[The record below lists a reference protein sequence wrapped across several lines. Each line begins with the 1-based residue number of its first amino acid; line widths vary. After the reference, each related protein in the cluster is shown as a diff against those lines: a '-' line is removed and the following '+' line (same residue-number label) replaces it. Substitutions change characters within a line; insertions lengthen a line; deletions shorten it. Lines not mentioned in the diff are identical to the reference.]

1 MKPKYT
7 CKSEILHTPLMKNLR
22 FILLLLISSSIYS
35 QSAYGPTVDS
45 TQFIPHF
52 QEGHPIYHQIDR
64 WDILSGTPNN
74 LHTAIRRYNPK
85 VLQKAGYAT
94 DQEEIDTTRNG
105 WLHTFYKNPNLLYEV
120 REKDF
125 AIGFNI
131 LFDLAYG
138 RESQSGEA
146 IYLNK
151 RGVELYGELDGKFYF
166 YSSYEENQSNFLNY
180 QVPFIEKF
188 SAIRGRG
195 NYKDYQ
201 SSIFDSV
208 SGYDYG
214 FATGYLGY
222 KLSTHTS
229 LEIGHSRHFIGNGIR
244 SLLLSNSG
252 HNYFNVKF
260 EANFWKLNYQAI
272 FAELSTISARFNRGN
287 VLLPKKYMAS
297 HYLSFKP
304 TSNIELGVYES
315 IIFSRENNFELQYLN
330 PVIFYRT
337 IEHQLDSPDNVL
349 IGLNAKWNLYKT
361 FSLYGQFVL
370 DELNVSEFF
379 SSSKWWANKYGI
391 QLGIKYPNAFT
402 LNHLDAQL
410 EVNRVRPYT
419 YSHWRS
425 SEIDNITVSNYSHFN
440 QPLAHPLGANFT
452 ELIFK
457 LIYQPSDKIVLTG
470 QYLYT
475 QIGVDPLD
483 DSVNFGSNILITNAS
498 RTSNFG
504 VTQHQGNLKTI
515 HGLTFLA
522 SYELTSNLYWDIQ
535 GVYRSEASQTGEGD
549 ISARYIGTGLR
560 YNVAKASIDY

>member
-7 CKSEILHTPLMKNLR
+7 CKSVILYTPFMKKFK
-22 FILLLLISSSIYS
+22 FILLLLISTSIYS
-35 QSAYGPTVDS
+35 QSAYSPTVDS
-45 TQFIPHF
+45 TQFIPYF
-52 QEGHPIYHQIDR
+52 QEGHPNYHQVDR
-64 WDILSGTPNN
+64 WDILAGSHNN
-74 LHTAIRRYNPK
+74 LHTAIKRYNPK
-85 VLQKAGYAT
+85 ALLKAGYAT
-94 DQEEIDTTRNG
+94 AQKEIDTTRNG
-105 WLHTFYKNPNLLYEV
+105 WLNTFYKNPNLLYEV

-125 AIGFNI
+125 AIGFNV

-138 RESQSGEA
+138 RESQSGEDVF
-146 IYLNK
+146 LNK
-151 RGVELYGELDGKFYF
+151 RGVELYGQLDGKFYF

-208 SGYDYG
+208 FGYDYG

-222 KLSTHTS
+222 KLSKHTS

-244 SLLLSNSG
+244 SLLLSNSVN
-252 HNYFNVKF
+252 NYFNVKF

-304 TSNIELGVYES
+304 TSNLEFGVYES

-349 IGLNAKWNLYKT
+349 IGLNGKWNLYKT

-425 SEIDNITVSNYSHFN
+425 SEIENITVSNYSHFN

-457 LIYQPSDKIVLTG
+457 LVYKPANKIMLTG
-470 QYLYT
+470 QYLYAR
-475 QIGVDPLD
+475 IGTDPLD

-504 VTQHQGNLKTI
+504 VNQHQGNLKTI

-535 GVYRSEASQTGEGD
+535 GVYRNEASQTGEGD

-560 YNVAKASIDY
+560 YNVAKASVDY

>member
-1 MKPKYT
+1 MNGFT
-7 CKSEILHTPLMKNLR
+7 IA
-22 FILLLLISSSIYS
+22 LLLLINSYS
-35 QSAYGPTVDS
+35 YTQSYATLDS
-45 TQFIPHF
+45 TAFIPNF
-52 QEGHPIYHQIDR
+52 QEGHPIYHQVDR
-64 WDILSGTPNN
+64 WDILSGSHNN
-74 LHTAIRRYNPK
+74 LHTGLRRYNPK
-85 VLQKAGYAT
+85 ALLKAGYAK
-94 DQEEIDTTRNG
+94 DQSKVDTTRNG
-105 WLHTFYKNPNLLYEV
+105 WWHTFYKNPTLLYEV

-125 AIGFNI
+125 ELGFNV

-138 RESQSGEA
+138 RERLSGTG
-146 IYLNK
+146 IFLNK
-151 RGVELYGELDGKFYF
+151 RGVELYGQLDGKLYF

-180 QVPFIEKF
+180 QLPFIEKF

-201 SSIFDSV
+201 SSVFDSV
-208 SGYDYG
+208 SGFDYG

-222 KLSTHTS
+222 KLSKHTQ
-229 LEIGHSRHFIGNGIR
+229 LDIGHSRHFIGNGIR
-244 SLLLSNSG
+244 SLLLSDSG

-260 EANFWKLNYQAI
+260 EANFWKLHYQTI

-287 VLLPKKYMAS
+287 VLLPKKYLAS

-304 TSNIELGVYES
+304 TSNIELGIYEA

-349 IGLNAKWNLYKT
+349 IGLNGKWNLFQT

-379 SSSKWWANKYGI
+379 GPNKWWANKYGI
-391 QLGIKYPNAFT
+391 QLGLKYPNAFT

-419 YSHWRS
+419 YSHWQG

-457 LIYQPSDKIVLTG
+457 LIYEPTDKIRMAA
-470 QYLYT
+470 QYLYVKT
-475 QIGVDPLD
+475 GVDPID
-483 DSVNFGSNILITNAS
+483 NSINYGSNILITNAS
-498 RTSNFG
+498 RTANFG
-504 VTQHQGNLKTI
+504 IDQHQGNLKTI
-515 HGLTFLA
+515 HGLTFHV
-522 SYELTSNLYWDIQ
+522 SYELTTNLYWDLQ
-535 GVYRSEASQTGEGD
+535 GVYRNEETLGVNG
-549 ISARYIGTGLR
+549 ILSANYVGTGLR
-560 YNVAKASIDY
+560 YNVAKASVDY